1 MEEKGIKRT
10 EDGGI
15 FCEKCGND
23 LSKDGSARFAGHID
37 GTTFWANEF
46 VCTACG
52 ATLTQTHA
60 RAEDDA
66 YWWAE

>member
-10 EDGGI
+10 EDGGV
-15 FCEKCGND
+15 FCERCGND
-23 LSKDGSARFAGHID
+23 LSKGGSTRFIAHLDGARFYENRYA
-37 GTTFWANEF
+37 
-46 VCTACG
+46 CTNCG
-52 ATLTQTHA
+52 AMIAQTVA

>member
-10 EDGGI
+10 EDGGV
-15 FCEKCGND
+15 FCERCGND
-23 LSKDGSARFAGHID
+23 LTKGDSVKLMAHLDGASFYENHYA
-37 GTTFWANEF
+37 
-46 VCTACG
+46 CTACG
-52 ATLTQTHA
+52 AMIVQTVA